1 MQNSYS
7 ATGLFTCSM
16 CKQNL
21 RQHLTLKTLINISY
35 FNFSPSESANIQHNI
50 LCAVLY
56 IAIYTAYVW
65 PLARVLP
72 PVRAVLPR
80 P

>member
-7 ATGLFTCSM
+7 ATGSFTFSM

-21 RQHLTLKTLINISY
+21 RQHLTLKTLTNISY
-35 FNFSPSESANIQHNI
+35 FNFSPSESANIQNNI

-56 IAIYTAYVW
+56 IVIYTAYMSG
-65 PLARVLP
+65 L
-72 PVRAVLPR
+72 
-80 P
+80 